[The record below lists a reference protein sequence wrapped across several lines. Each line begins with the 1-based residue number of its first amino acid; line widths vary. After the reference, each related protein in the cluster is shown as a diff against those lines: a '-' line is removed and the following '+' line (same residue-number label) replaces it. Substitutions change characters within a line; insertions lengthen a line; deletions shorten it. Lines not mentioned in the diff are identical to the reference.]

1 MKTTNTMDKLE
12 STYFS
17 KLDLKAKER
26 YKEKIKLIE
35 NVDPCTLQKEAFT
48 ENIDCFLKVTYPDIV
63 NYFLFAP
70 SPLTKKQ
77 WKVYKSLKSYSHFVS
92 GWVEDVGVKLFKNS
106 MLLQGRVNYTF
117 FTSFNLYMKF
127 SL

>member
-1 MKTTNTMDKLE
+1 MHIAKGSFYRKSHILKL
-12 STYFS
+12 F
-17 KLDLKAKER
+17 
-26 YKEKIKLIE
+26 
-35 NVDPCTLQKEAFT
+35 P
-48 ENIDCFLKVTYPDIV
+48 KVTYPDIV

-70 SPLTKKQ
+70 SPLTKEQ
-77 WKVYKSLKSYSHFVS
+77 WKVYKSLKSYSRFVS
-92 GWVEDVGVKLFKNS
+92 GWVKDVGVKLFKNS